1 MLKKRIVTVAVLCLV
16 MLGGAMFFLHNRHQP
31 GQNEFQKHLDKLRAL
46 SGKLTPEEKQV
57 YFDTT
62 LAIIELEKQHPLSQ
76 EQLDLMAGPL
86 RDLQRE
92 NPDLVTDYPYE
103 VPHSHPTDQAH
114 PTQEE
119 VQAEL
124 DKLNAAIEEVEA
136 SELSRGAKDAMLAV
150 LEHRRY
156 FLLHHERDAARLQ
169 RMAEELMKTDP
180 DMIGLEQDLLTG
192 EYTKVYPHMLTV
204 YRKRTHHADGTIVDQ
219 WVGTSSHASTPE
231 IGAAIQAYL
240 EALDSK
246 PAWAPPPA
254 PPAYEELRFSVEYED
269 VYLNAAGEEITGE
282 PLQHAEQSEDATEAE
297 PIEPP
302 PVSPAPVVPEAESA
316 SLQDALEELK
326 DVDDA
331 EALEMHKLFE
341 QVMGIPLERFLEM
354 SDAEIEA
361 ALHNQ
366 FSPDSEA
373 AEAGLEKQITSPGTH
388 QPDVSSEEGLKVSLR
403 ERFSPARFNRAM
415 QTLNRHGP
423 EEGIRRLQA
432 SDPEVAEHVTR
443 FLRRQQAD

>member
-1 MLKKRIVTVAVLCLV
+1 MLKKRIVTAGVLCLV

-31 GQNEFQKHLDKLRAL
+31 GQNEFQKHIDKLRSL

-76 EQLDLMAGPL
+76 EQLALMAGPL

-92 NPDLVTDYPYE
+92 NPELVTEYPHE
-103 VPHSHPTDQAH
+103 VAHSHPTNPSH
-114 PTQEE
+114 PTQAA

-204 YRKRTHHADGTIVDQ
+204 YRKRIHHADGTVVDR
-219 WVGTSSHASTPE
+219 WVGTSSHASNPE
-231 IGAAIQAYL
+231 IGAAVQAYL

-269 VYLNAAGEEITGE
+269 VYLNAAGEEIPDGQ
-282 PLQHAEQSEDATEAE
+282 LQHAEQSEDATEAA
-297 PIEPP
+297 PIEPS
-302 PVSPAPVVPEAESA
+302 PVSPAPLVPEAESA

-331 EALEMHKLFE
+331 EELEMHKLFE

-388 QPDVSSEEGLKVSLR
+388 QPDVFSEEGFKVSLR
-403 ERFSPARFNRAM
+403 ERFSPERFNRAM
-415 QTLNRHGP
+415 QTLNRHGH

-443 FLRRQQAD
+443 FLRRQQED